1 MPDEFYEACDELGLI
16 VTWLESDQSSP
27 RLYDLKRHNA
37 RLELPGRLNS
47 IGLITTQKQRE
58 TRMI

>member
-16 VTWLESDQSSP
+16 VTWFESDQSFP

-37 RLELPGRLNS
+37 RLELPGCLNS
-47 IGLITTQKQRE
+47 IGLTTQKQRE